1 MGQTTAEAVR
11 QIEETRRRL
20 DSELE
25 ELETFLPP
33 AGSMTKRALAVL
45 GGLLASTAILTV
57 YVRSR
62 GQRKEQRRLRS
73 IDRRL
78 EHLEELLDGSGH
90 GRRRRTHTM

>member
-11 QIEETRRRL
+11 QIEDTRRRL
-20 DSELE
+20 DAELE

-33 AGSMTKRALAVL
+33 TGAMTRRALAIV
-45 GGLLASTAILTV
+45 GGVFAGITVLTV
-57 YVRSR
+57 YVRTR

-78 EHLEELLDGSGH
+78 EHLEDLLDGSGH
-90 GRRRRTHTM
+90 GRRRRAHTM